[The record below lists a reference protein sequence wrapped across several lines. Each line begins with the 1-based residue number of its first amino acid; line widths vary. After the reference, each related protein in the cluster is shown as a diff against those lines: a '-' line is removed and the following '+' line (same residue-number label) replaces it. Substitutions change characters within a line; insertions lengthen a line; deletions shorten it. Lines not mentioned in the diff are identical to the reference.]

1 MIREEANLQEVYT
14 ALAEARRKLG
24 KAEHDRR
31 RYAKR
36 IRILQAQQAI
46 LSRETNALR
55 LERDILKTALTAC
68 EACLYG
74 TAQGKLSKPMKS
86 IQGD

>member
-1 MIREEANLQEVYT
+1 MIREEANLQEVCA

-36 IRILQAQQAI
+36 IRLLQAQQAI
-46 LSRETNALR
+46 LSRGTNALR
-55 LERDILKTALTAC
+55 IERDVLKTALTAC
-68 EACLYG
+68 EAYLYETG
-74 TAQGKLSKPMKS
+74 
-86 IQGD
+86 QGDCK

>member
-1 MIREEANLQEVYT
+1 MTREEANPQEVYT
-14 ALAEARRKLG
+14 ALAEAQRKLG
-24 KAEHDRR
+24 KAEHDRQ

-36 IRILQAQQAI
+36 IRILQVQQAI

-74 TAQGKLSKPMKS
+74 TEQGRLSKPMKS